1 MLVFA
6 AHPSERLI
14 FILNQILVVR
24 LGLSY
29 KLTDNPTY
37 FEKSPSLRIN
47 YGTEIVEGCLNIPA
61 INLLYEENIRPQQ
74 IEVIPAE
81 PWHFLFFETSF
92 QEIPD
97 FRKHTIHLPF
107 DILSASFYLLSRYEE
122 YFLSK
127 KDEHNRFKP
136 EDSLACKQNFLQ
148 LPLVDIWLNQF
159 ALLLK
164 KQYPELS
171 FTSPKYTQLN
181 TIDID
186 FAYKYKGL
194 SFWQKSKKY
203 LGSWLRKKP
212 DNKALHPPAEDPY
225 DTYDSLLK
233 YPSVKNIKTYFF
245 FLLADYGGHDKNIAP
260 QSLEMLELINKLKQ
274 HNLCGIHPSYKA
286 GINAKVYKQE
296 HTLFEKLFHSKPILS
311 RHHFLKI
318 RLPESYEWM
327 ETLGIKNDYSLAYS
341 SQVGFRA
348 STCFPFQFFHLPKN
362 KTLDIWVH
370 SPCLMDVTLKNS
382 LNLNPQEAIDLIKKL
397 KSEVQKV
404 NGEFI
409 SIWHNSSFDIESGWQ
424 DWDQVYQGL
433 FE

>member
-14 FILNQILVVR
+14 YILNELLVHR
-24 LGLSY
+24 LGISY
-29 KLTDNPTY
+29 KLTDNPSY

-61 INLLYEENIRPQQ
+61 ANLLYEEHIRIQQ
-74 IEVIPAE
+74 IELIKKD
-81 PWHFLFFETSF
+81 PWHLIFFETPF

-97 FRKHTIHLPF
+97 FRKHTVHLPF

-122 YFLSK
+122 YFVTK

-136 EDSLACKQNFLQ
+136 EDSLAFKHHFLQ
-148 LPLVDIWLNQF
+148 TPLVDIWLNQF
-159 ALLLK
+159 AVLLQ
-164 KQYPELS
+164 KQYPELKIKEG
-171 FTSPKYTQLN
+171 KYTQLN

-194 SFWQKSKKY
+194 SVWQKTRKY
-203 LGSWLRKKP
+203 VGSWFRGKP
-212 DNKALHPPAEDPY
+212 DPKALQAPDIDPY
-225 DTYDSLLK
+225 DTYDFMLK
-233 YPSVKNIKTYFF
+233 NANEKNIETKFF
-245 FLLADYGGHDKNIAP
+245 FLLANYGGHDKNIP
-260 QSLEMLELINKLKQ
+260 PHSSEMRELINKLKTTYA
-274 HNLCGIHPSYKA
+274 CGIHPSYKA
-286 GINAKVYKQE
+286 GINTKLYKQE
-296 HTLFEKLFHSKPILS
+296 HSLFEQLFHAKTTFS

-327 ETLGIKNDYSLAYS
+327 ESTGILNDYSLAYS
-341 SQVGFRA
+341 TQAGFRA
-348 STCFPFQFFHLPKN
+348 STSLPFKFFDLSKN
-362 KTLDIWVH
+362 KTLEVWVH
-370 SPCLMDVTLKNS
+370 SPCVMDVTLKNC
-382 LNLNPQEAIDLIKKL
+382 LNLKPQEAIAAIKNL